1 MEQVQQHT
9 LTRVHAQASFVPLT
23 LLIEKE
29 KLLSPSYNSQGT
41 R

>member
-9 LTRVHAQASFVPLT
+9 LTRVHAQASFVPPMI
-23 LLIEKE
+23 LIEKE
-29 KLLSPSYNSQGT
+29 NLLSPSYNSQGP